1 MPLRPAP
8 LGLRFC
14 ARAETVIQPPV
25 PLALRLSAQLLFGVA
40 RIYSR
45 KTKYLL
51 DDCSEALAKVKLV
64 RRRPPSGQRGHRNLL
79 AYMVGRS
86 TCGKGRRTAK
96 TFRAGAVDLAPDQ
109 ATANYGA
116 ITIGDALFDLDAI
129 APILE
134 QASGDFAGC
143 AHTR

>member
-1 MPLRPAP
+1 MDGALTPGRAVGAASLR
-8 LGLRFC
+8 

-64 RRRPPSGQRGHRNLL
+64 R
-79 AYMVGRS
+79 AA
-86 TCGKGRRTAK
+86 GRR
-96 TFRAGAVDLAPDQ
+96 AG
-109 ATANYGA
+109 
-116 ITIGDALFDLDAI
+116 
-129 APILE
+129 
-134 QASGDFAGC
+134 
-143 AHTR
+143 R